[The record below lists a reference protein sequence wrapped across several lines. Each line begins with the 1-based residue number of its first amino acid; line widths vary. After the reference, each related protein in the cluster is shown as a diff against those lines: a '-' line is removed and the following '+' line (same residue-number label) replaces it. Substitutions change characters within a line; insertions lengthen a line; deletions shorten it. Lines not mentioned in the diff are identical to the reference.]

1 MDVDL
6 IHSST
11 CPHVDETIDR
21 LDEVLERLAPG
32 SVVRKRDM
40 ETSALGETW
49 RHLGSPTVLVEGRD
63 LEGRVA
69 HPRITGC
76 RSYGGAGVPP
86 TWMIEAAVLRT
97 ARPRTLLFM
106 CLANS
111 ARSQMAEGLA
121 RWLAPPTVS
130 IHSAGSLPLRVDPL
144 AVEALAEI
152 GIDISSHGSKSV
164 EDVPAAVDALVT
176 LCAEETCPSLPGLR
190 MQLHWPIPD
199 PSGIEAGGERKLQA
213 FRGARDTLLRRL
225 AVTFRGWKLLEK
237 MS

>member
-1 MDVDL
+1 
-6 IHSST
+6 
-11 CPHVDETIDR
+11 
-21 LDEVLERLAPG
+21 
-32 SVVRKRDM
+32 
-40 ETSALGETW
+40 
-49 RHLGSPTVLVEGRD
+49 
-63 LEGRVA
+63 
-69 HPRITGC
+69 
-76 RSYGGAGVPP
+76 
-86 TWMIEAAVLRT
+86 MIEAAVLRA

-213 FRGARDTLLRRL
+213 FRGARDTLPRRNHVDGRSPRESS
-225 AVTFRGWKLLEK
+225 AHRPESRAYRSRHTPTRPRNPTARR
-237 MS
+237 